1 MVIRRFWAAV
11 IAVESQTA
19 IRINTIIWAMNGIK
33 IVKKTDLSYCKKGF
47 WRFFNH
53 NRSTDITAKKR
64 VLLITAKR
72 SFK

>member
-33 IVKKTDLSYCKKGF
+33 IVKKTDLSYCKNGF
-47 WRFFNH
+47 CRFFNH